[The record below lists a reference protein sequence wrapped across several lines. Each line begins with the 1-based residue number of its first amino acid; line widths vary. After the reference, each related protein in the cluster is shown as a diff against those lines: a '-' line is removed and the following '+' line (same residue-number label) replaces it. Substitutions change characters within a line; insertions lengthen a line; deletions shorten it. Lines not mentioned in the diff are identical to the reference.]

1 MSREYEIKLYREGVA
16 GGVEGENEFIV
27 TYGISPGRP
36 TTRIDPEE
44 YPEVELIKVT
54 CDGLPFDSDIHDD
67 WFVEQITDQH
77 IDIAAERAADRAD
90 YLYEQ
95 RRDQEMMRDFEG
107 DD

>member
-27 TYGISPGRP
+27 TYSISPGRP
-36 TTRIDPEE
+36 ATRIDPEE

>member
-16 GGVEGENEFIV
+16 GGVEGENEFVV

-77 IDIAAERAADRAD
+77 EDTRAEDAAERAEYR
-90 YLYEQ
+90 YEQ
-95 RRDQEMMRDFEG
+95 LRDARMMED
-107 DD
+107 

>member
-27 TYGISPGRP
+27 TYSISPGRP
-36 TTRIDPEE
+36 ATRIDPEE

-54 CDGLPFDSDIHDD
+54 CDGLPFVDDHLDD

-77 IDIAAERAADRAD
+77 EWTDERAERAEYR
-90 YLYEQ
+90 YEQ
-95 RRDQEMMRDFEG
+95 LRDQRMMED
-107 DD
+107 